1 MSYLL
6 VVDTVLTALLVVSL
20 LVAACC
26 AAWVL
31 PWTDAEL
38 DATTDAFAAGWKRL
52 TGALPRR
59 TADLAIA
66 LDLAAERTLAG
77 R

>member
-6 VVDTVLTALLVVSL
+6 VVDTVLTAMLVVSL
-20 LVAACC
+20 LVAAGC

-38 DATTDAFAAGWKRL
+38 DATTEAVRAGWTRL
-52 TGALPRR
+52 SGALPRR
-59 TADLAIA
+59 TADLAMA